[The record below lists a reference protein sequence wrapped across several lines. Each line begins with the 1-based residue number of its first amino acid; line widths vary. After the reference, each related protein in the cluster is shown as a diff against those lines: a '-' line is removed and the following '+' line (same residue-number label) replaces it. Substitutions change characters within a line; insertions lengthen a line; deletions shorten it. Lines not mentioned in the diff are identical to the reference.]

1 VLSPYRHANAASAW
15 AAGLNDFAMTTDIAK
30 PELGRLRV
38 GTVQGF
44 KGLEA
49 GVVVLVGI
57 DARSG
62 QDAAC
67 KTAWGLIGQA
77 AHPMLRSAR
86 VLRQQS
92 PRWRAVF

>member
-1 VLSPYRHANAASAW
+1 MN
-15 AAGLNDFAMTTDIAK
+15 TDIAK

-38 GTVQGF
+38 GTIQGF

-49 GVVVLVGI
+49 DVVVLVGI

-77 AHPMLRSAR
+77 AFPCSAVR
-86 VLRQQS
+86 EFYASSRPDGARFFEPQYVESGLFHFRFM
-92 PRWRAVF
+92 VK